1 MNNKFRR
8 YETDFPFHTNNS
20 TGALTVAPP
29 VSSDT
34 EDTDVVRHSAG
45 KKPKKK
51 TPPSTTGF
59 RKMLFLLYILERN
72 SLEGRLDKL
81 KSNGEQEL
89 ALPSARNFLVKA
101 CREEQSSI

>member
-1 MNNKFRR
+1 M
-8 YETDFPFHTNNS
+8 
-20 TGALTVAPP
+20 APP

-72 SLEGRLDKL
+72 SLEGMVRQVEKQWRARTSSPLC
-81 KSNGEQEL
+81 QEFPCESL
-89 ALPSARNFLVKA
+89 QRRAELHLGF
-101 CREEQSSI
+101 